1 MPQKKVRILTH
12 GTPKTL
18 MYHKIEGGYVHIEQP
33 NTLMYLRKREDTNKT
48 DIPKTRGTISTW
60 NSQRL

>member
-18 MYHKIEGGYVHIEQP
+18 MYHRIEGGYVHIEQP
-33 NTLMYLRKREDTNKT
+33 NTLMNLRKREETNE
-48 DIPKTRGTISTW
+48 W
-60 NSQRL
+60 NS